1 MSPAV
6 SLAQHFDP
14 PSLAAPP
21 ETAASLASAQ
31 PRPRIAAALKALAP
45 GNLALLALLL
55 LLAAWILFPST
66 FAAQDPLIGI
76 SAQKLRP
83 PSFEHPFGTDYLGRD
98 LYSRVVHGTAPTL
111 LGPALAVP
119 IGLAFGVLL
128 GLVSAGF
135 RGIADL
141 VVMRVVDILLAVPGF
156 LLALCMVAALG
167 PSTVTL
173 AIAIG
178 VAAIAPFARLTRSEV
193 LRVRELDFVEA
204 AHLAGHGRLRTL
216 LREVLPN
223 AIGPVAALVAIEV
236 SHAILTISALA
247 FLGYGNPP
255 PSPEWGIVI
264 AEGRKYLGS
273 AWWITVLPGAVLIAV
288 ALAFAALS
296 RRLQTLGRV

>member
-1 MSPAV
+1 MSV
-6 SLAQHFDP
+6 IQDFDRQAPSRPLDAPHP
-14 PSLAAPP
+14 PRAGRGARLV
-21 ETAASLASAQ
+21 
-31 PRPRIAAALKALAP
+31 AALRSLRAGDVALA
-45 GNLALLALLL
+45 GLFVLLAT
-55 LLAAWILFPST
+55 WILIP
-66 FAAQDPLIGI
+66 AAFTGQDPLIGV

-83 PSFEHPFGTDYLGRD
+83 PSIDHPFGTDYLGRD
-98 LYSRVVHGTAPTL
+98 LFARVVHGAAPTL

-119 IGLAFGVLL
+119 IALAFGALA

-135 RGIADL
+135 RGAADMA
-141 VVMRVVDILLAVPGF
+141 VMRVVDILLAIPGF

-173 AIAIG
+173 AVAIG
-178 VAAIAPFARLTRSEV
+178 IAAIAPFARLTRSEV

-216 LREVLPN
+216 VHEILPN
-223 AIGPVAALVAIEV
+223 AFGPVAALVAIEV

-296 RRLQTLGRV
+296 RRLQAIGRI